1 MSEKKATLL
10 VLAAGMGSRYGGI
23 KQMAPVGDGG
33 EYVLDY
39 AIYDAIRSGFTK
51 VVLVVR
57 DDILAPIREHFRPAE
72 ERIEIAYVCQRADD
86 LPAPF
91 TLPAGRA
98 KPWGTGHAIRAA
110 RAVIDTPFAAIN
122 SDDFYGRD
130 SFRLLGEY
138 LTGPECGQ
146 CRWAMVAFHLA
157 NTLSD
162 HGTVNRGV
170 CTVQNGQLE
179 SIREL
184 EKIRRLPTGIEYP
197 GEGGTPIRLTGQ
209 EPVSLNFW
217 GFTPDLFS
225 HLETLFADFLRA
237 HGQESKSEFYIP
249 TVVDR
254 LIHEGVATAKVL
266 ETPDKWIGMT
276 YPEDLPQ
283 VKAEI
288 SRLTAQGIYPERL
301 WN

>member
-1 MSEKKATLL
+1 
-10 VLAAGMGSRYGGI
+10 MGSRYGGI

-51 VVLVVR
+51 IVLVVR
-57 DDILAPIREHFRPAE
+57 EDILAPIREHFRPAE
-72 ERIEIAYVCQRADD
+72 KQVEFAYVCQRADD

-91 TLPAGRA
+91 TLPAGRT

-110 RAVIDTPFAAIN
+110 REVIDTPFAAIN

-138 LTGPECGQ
+138 LTGPECRQ
-146 CRWAMVAFHLA
+146 CQWAMVAFHLA
-157 NTLSD
+157 NTLSE
-162 HGTVNRGV
+162 HGSVNRGV
-170 CTVQNGQLE
+170 CTVQNGCLE

-184 EKIRRLPTGIEYP
+184 EGIRRGPDGIEYP
-197 GEGGTPIRLTGQ
+197 GEDGGAVRLTGR

-217 GFTPDLFS
+217 GFTPDLFPC
-225 HLETLFADFLRA
+225 LEELFVEYLKA
-237 HGQESKSEFYIP
+237 HGQESRSEFYIP

-254 LIHEGVATAKVL
+254 LIREKVATAKVL
-266 ETPDKWIGMT
+266 KTPDRWIGMT

-288 SRLTAQGIYPERL
+288 SRLTAQGLYPKRL
-301 WN
+301 WE